1 MTQNCRQLSNLKM
14 LLSDPTCLFLFLGS
28 YDCETKI
35 ELRPTM
41 ESSGG
46 ERNRRKKREMALSA
60 SLLWTLVITAS
71 LAKNAEGMAQVLRY
85 DGEVNIGESESYR
98 EMTHELFAPSK
109 P

>member
-1 MTQNCRQLSNLKM
+1 M
-14 LLSDPTCLFLFLGS
+14 LLSDPTCLFLILGS

-41 ESSGG
+41 ESSGA
-46 ERNRRKKREMALSA
+46 ERNRRKKREMALVA

-85 DGEVNIGESESYR
+85 DGEVNIGESE
-98 EMTHELFAPSK
+98 K
-109 P
+109 